1 MRDKPKGGMTLKS
14 KQNTKEKRHGDAKE
28 DKKMV
33 KEMVKKSSLK

>member
-1 MRDKPKGGMTLKS
+1 MKPNRGERTQKNK
-14 KQNTKEKRHGDAKE
+14 KTKEKRHGDVKE